1 MAEDCFPKEMKDYV
15 AKHLEDD
22 AEHHLSMTTEE
33 YRKTHDIMWNIIDW
47 DTWVDLM
54 QTQADYSS
62 KAANRIRDLPECKP
76 KPSYAPAGVTIPGF
90 NRDTKEDTQT
100 FDSVYRFFEEW
111 AATLVDDGYNFE
123 DIYNTITT
131 THAHVPSN
139 IADIINKALRE

>member
-47 DTWVDLM
+47 DTWLDLM

-62 KAANRIRDLPECKP
+62 KAANRIRALPECKP
-76 KPSYAPAGVTIPGF
+76 IEDYKAYTETV
-90 NRDTKEDTQT
+90 KELERGLQ
-100 FDSVYRFFEEW
+100 
-111 AATLVDDGYNFE
+111 
-123 DIYNTITT
+123 
-131 THAHVPSN
+131 
-139 IADIINKALRE
+139 